1 MRDGPY
7 FKWNIITQNRISEI
21 LPLLAHL
28 SNANSKSPLTTY
40 RRETVLPTSFG
51 QDNTKRL
58 MRNDIVQCSLPNY
71 FMAANVV
78 DLQLIKTCSDMHL
91 T

>member
-40 RRETVLPTSFG
+40 RREQF
-51 QDNTKRL
+51 
-58 MRNDIVQCSLPNY
+58 C
-71 FMAANVV
+71 
-78 DLQLIKTCSDMHL
+78 QLHL
-91 T
+91 DKIIPKGL